1 MFIGI
6 LPACICVRVSEVGIE
21 LRKSSQCSYL
31 PSHLSNFPSIFSRYG
46 LQAGEIAQRL
56 RALSTLPEVLTSI
69 PSNHMVEHNHL

>member
-46 LQAGEIAQRL
+46 LQAGEIAQR
-56 RALSTLPEVLTSI
+56 
-69 PSNHMVEHNHL
+69 